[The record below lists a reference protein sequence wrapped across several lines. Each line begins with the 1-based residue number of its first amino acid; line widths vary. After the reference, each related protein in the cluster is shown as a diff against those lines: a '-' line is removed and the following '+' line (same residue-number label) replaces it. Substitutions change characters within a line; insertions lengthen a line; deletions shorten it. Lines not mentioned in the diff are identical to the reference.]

1 MQDRV
6 TYEFAIIRLVPEVER
21 EEFINLGAI
30 LFCKRK
36 KFLGIRYIINQER
49 LKAFSAETDIDLIEE
64 YLKAW
69 ELICSGDPDGGAIGE
84 FELADRFRWLA
95 SAKST
100 MLQCSKTHP
109 GLCYDPEHE
118 LDDLF
123 EKYVR

>member
-1 MQDRV
+1 MSLQS
-6 TYEFAIIRLVPEVER
+6 FAWFQKLNVKNLSTLEQYYFVR
-21 EEFINLGAI
+21 EKNSSALDISL
-30 LFCKRK
+30 
-36 KFLGIRYIINQER
+36 R